1 MLAMS
6 ATTDVSFFYCT
17 EGMTRLRGEGENF
30 PGFFLVFRR
39 FLLHRRVAR
48 IFNNKLR
55 RFLQLHIGRFSNVYR
70 INSYRKKE
78 ANGKIFYGLGPAKLT
93 ISAATASLPCQEWPK
108 QKIVPV
114 EVKNCQKLLLSK

>member
-6 ATTDVSFFYCT
+6 ATTDVSVFYCT

-30 PGFFLVFRR
+30 PDFFLVFRR

-70 INSYRKKE
+70 INSYRR
-78 ANGKIFYGLGPAKLT
+78 KILEFFTLSVFLT
-93 ISAATASLPCQEWPK
+93 VCSKTFVFSSVADPERFDADLDPTFQADADPDPK
-108 QKIVPV
+108 MF
-114 EVKNCQKLLLSK
+114 